1 MFIWKHVRSNSTQ
14 PHVLL
19 WPPQDVHCA
28 VTMYIPHS
36 SFSSSLSASSLT
48 RKELSDKIVYGWL
61 LIWFLFRFQND
72 VSIHVPNSSSPH
84 GPRADQPQGQ
94 GGEGDHRRP
103 QALHHAQQPQQRG
116 EVASEV
122 AQNCSPCIISSD
134 LKASWLIWWRSSQ
147 LCWVSLSTS
156 TITLRRSAVAKI
168 KKI

>member
-1 MFIWKHVRSNSTQ
+1 MWKHVTS
-14 PHVLL
+14 HMCCCD
-19 WPPQDVHCA
+19 PPKMSIAQSPC
-28 VTMYIPHS
+28 T
-36 SFSSSLSASSLT
+36 FLSLASVYLHPVWQEKSYRT
-48 RKELSDKIVYGWL
+48 RLFVADF
-61 LIWFLFRFQND
+61 LIWFLFTFQND

-116 EVASEV
+116 EVAWEV

-168 KKI
+168 KKL

>member
-1 MFIWKHVRSNSTQ
+1 MWKHVTS
-14 PHVLL
+14 HMCCCD
-19 WPPQDVHCA
+19 PPQDVHCA

-116 EVASEV
+116 EVAWEV
-122 AQNCSPCIISSD
+122 AQNCSQCINSSD